1 MADRNQAKVLVNN
14 FTIMAD
20 LLIGTDQQT
29 MDLSIKDKLSE
40 NDSVLSVLMGL
51 RIRDLHEK
59 DEVDWTL
66 MIQQQST

>member
-14 FTIMAD
+14 FTVMAD

-29 MDLSIKDKLSE
+29 MNLSIKDKLLE
-40 NDSVLSVLMGL
+40 NEGVLSVSMSL

-59 DEVDWTL
+59 DEVGWTL
-66 MIQQQST
+66 MVQQST

>member
-29 MDLSIKDKLSE
+29 MDLYIKDKLSE
-40 NDSVLSVLMGL
+40 NEGVLSVLMSL
-51 RIRDLHEK
+51 RIMVLHEK
-59 DEVDWTL
+59 DEVGWTV
-66 MIQQQST
+66 MVQQST

>member
-1 MADRNQAKVLVNN
+1 
-14 FTIMAD
+14 
-20 LLIGTDQQT
+20 

-40 NDSVLSVLMGL
+40 NESVLSVLMSL

-59 DEVDWTL
+59 DEVDWAL